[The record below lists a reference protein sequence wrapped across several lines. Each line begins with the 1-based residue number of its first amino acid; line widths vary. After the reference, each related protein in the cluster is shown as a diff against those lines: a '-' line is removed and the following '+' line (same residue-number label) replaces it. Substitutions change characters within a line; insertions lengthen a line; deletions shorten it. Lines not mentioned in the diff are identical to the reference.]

1 LTQNNSESGDSKK
14 EVKEPKQSSVR
25 AREPPDRDT
34 SAAPPIKRP
43 RPAVI
48 PPSPAANSR
57 HSSAYKQDHVEEEED
72 DIQEVMPVKAEPR
85 DPVPSNTAV
94 AAVETAYQGADQSG
108 GGGGQ
113 LALDETYQDDGN
125 YDYGDYGEGYE
136 DSSGIIG
143 MAPCIIIIRI
153 GNNYTWL

>member
-1 LTQNNSESGDSKK
+1 M
-14 EVKEPKQSSVR
+14 
-25 AREPPDRDT
+25 
-34 SAAPPIKRP
+34 
-43 RPAVI
+43 
-48 PPSPAANSR
+48 
-57 HSSAYKQDHVEEEED
+57 EEED

-85 DPVPSNTAV
+85 DPVPQNTAV
-94 AAVETAYQGADQSG
+94 AAVDTSSYRDAAGADQS

-143 MAPCIIIIRI
+143 MAPWIIIIRI
-153 GNNYTWL
+153 GNNSNCCESFPVRLSSAVDPGSGAYFDP